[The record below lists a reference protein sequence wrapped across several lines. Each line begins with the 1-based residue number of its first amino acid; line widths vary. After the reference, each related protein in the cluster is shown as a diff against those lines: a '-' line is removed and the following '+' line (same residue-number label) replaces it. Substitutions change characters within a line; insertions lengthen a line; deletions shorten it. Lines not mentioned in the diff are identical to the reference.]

1 MSRQRQQRGARN
13 KLGRQR
19 RTNAAR
25 AKEVAGAGGEGTDCC
40 WAQRNILRTFAGD
53 LGTSIQETE
62 VSNSQQK
69 KSSAGKSLA
78 TGSEISL
85 VLTKMARAQ
94 ERRGG

>member
-1 MSRQRQQRGARN
+1 M
-13 KLGRQR
+13 
-19 RTNAAR
+19 
-25 AKEVAGAGGEGTDCC
+25 
-40 WAQRNILRTFAGD
+40 RTFAGD

-69 KSSAGKSLA
+69 KSAAGKSLA

-85 VLTKMARAQ
+85 VLTKRARAQ